1 MESKEKE
8 HKGKNIGRSPEVIC
22 TEWIYGNIH
31 E

>member
-1 MESKEKE
+1 MERKE
-8 HKGKNIGRSPEVIC
+8 HKGKNIERSLKVIC